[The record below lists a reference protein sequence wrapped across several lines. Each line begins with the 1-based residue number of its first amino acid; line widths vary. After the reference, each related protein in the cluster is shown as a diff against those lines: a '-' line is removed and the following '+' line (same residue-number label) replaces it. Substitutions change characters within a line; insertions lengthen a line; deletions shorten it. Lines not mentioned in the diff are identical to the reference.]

1 MMRLGISVEGPT
13 EREFVNRVLQP
24 HLKSCGW
31 DIVKPVLLGNQGG
44 SVSLHRFRDE
54 IRLLS
59 PNYEWVTTLYDLYR
73 FEGREGRDA
82 GDLEAKMSDVAGGL
96 SNLIPY
102 VQRYEFEALVF
113 SDPEILTRE
122 FREPQALKKLRD
134 VLVECGSPE
143 NINHN
148 YNTIPS
154 RRLQRILSGYYKF
167 LHGAQLASKIGLSQI
182 KSQCPRFAHW
192 LNTLEAI
199 PQKL

>member
-1 MMRLGISVEGPT
+1 MRLGISVEGPT
-13 EREFVNRVLQP
+13 ERDFVNHVIKP
-24 HLKSCGW
+24 HLILHGW
-31 DIVKPVLLGNQGG
+31 DVVKPVSLNGG
-44 SVSLHRFRDE
+44 VSLQRFKDE
-54 IRLLS
+54 IRLLY

-82 GDLEAKMSDVAGGL
+82 GDLEAKMSDVAGCL

-148 YNTIPS
+148 YHTIPS
-154 RRLQRILSGYYKF
+154 RRLQRILSVYDKV
-167 LHGAQLASKIGLSQI
+167 LHGAQLASKIGLNQI

-192 LNTLEAI
+192 LTTLEAI

>member
-1 MMRLGISVEGPT
+1 MRLGISVEGPT
-13 EREFVNRVLQP
+13 ERDFVNHVIKP
-24 HLKSCGW
+24 HLILHGW
-31 DIVKPVLLGNQGG
+31 DVVKPVSLNGG
-44 SVSLHRFRDE
+44 VSLSRFRDE

-73 FEGREGRDA
+73 FEGRDGRDA

-113 SDPEILTRE
+113 SDAEIITRE
-122 FREPQALKKLRD
+122 FRAPNALKELRD

-148 YNTIPS
+148 YQTIPS
-154 RRLQRILSGYYKF
+154 RRLQRIFSGYDKV
-167 LHGAQLASKIGLSQI
+167 LHGAELASKIGLKRI

-192 LNTLEAI
+192 LTTLEAI
-199 PQKL
+199 PQKH